1 MTDVAVYHFMRRST
15 DGKEVPSKRRATLE
29 SIQDKGVA
37 IMQSARIVDHTE
49 VDGSGFLMGGTG
61 EGSHAVNELWPEIR
75 SLELRAQ
82 SRDEEA
88 LKMVDDGAI
97 DRKHRLQRE
106 SVELRNQ
113 ARLLRD
119 RIARMTLDQPRGQ
132 RSAEDLITYWHRRP
146 R

>member
-1 MTDVAVYHFMRRST
+1 MTDVAVYYFMRRST

-29 SIQDKGVA
+29 SIQDKGLA
-37 IMQSARIVDHTE
+37 ILQSARIVDHTE

-61 EGSHAVNELWPEIR
+61 EESPAVDGLWPEIR
-75 SLELRAQ
+75 SLELRAK

-88 LKMVDDGAI
+88 LQMVDGGAI
-97 DRKHRLQRE
+97 DRKHSLQRE

-119 RIARMTLDQPRGQ
+119 RIARMTLDQPRGR
-132 RSAEDLITYWHRRP
+132 RSAEDFLRY
-146 R
+146 